1 MTVLAESKC
10 PDINHGLYVEKITDT
25 SVRLGMCCQSKLTG
39 PVETIDHY
47 NSELQ
52 EIRKNYD
59 SCKNCWR
66 VEDRGGYSRRHG
78 VIDWYKDRNITDQQG
93 IVTLDYN
100 TQNVCNLACI
110 SCGPGYSSKWVQENQ
125 YHKFPD
131 KTKKYKTHKNSLV
144 NSADLTNIRKIYFN
158 GGEPFLS
165 NDHKNILKQ
174 VTDLSKVDVAYN
186 TNGTQY
192 PDDEIIDLWS
202 QCRNVQLYFSIDAVD
217 KAFEFVRWPADWK
230 QVSENIIKIREQIPH
245 LMFAITYTCGI
256 HNLLYLDDTL
266 NWYEK
271 YLATNWLGDS
281 SSFNFQLAGPMAYG
295 GELLALKHASDELVQ
310 HAMDQFT
317 TVKKYSFYSSLVEA
331 LKNTTPNNQWS
342 SYLDALSL
350 RRNTDWRHSLA
361 RLAAYE

>member
-1 MTVLAESKC
+1 MLAESKC

-47 NSELQ
+47 DPELQ

-110 SCGPGYSSKWVQENQ
+110 SCGPGWSSKWVQENQ

-266 NWYEK
+266 DWYEK

-310 HAMDQFT
+310 HAMDQFK
-317 TVKKYSFYSSLVEA
+317 TVKKYSFYGSLVEA

-350 RRNTDWRHSLA
+350 RRNTDWRRSLA